1 MMLEAADVEIVGSA
15 GSVGEAEEIAASITA
30 DIAILDVNLDYE
42 MFFPAAD
49 VFVARGIP
57 VIFTTGYTSA
67 QGVPD
72 RFVGTARATKPYKA
86 DVLIDLIKNAQKRYP
101 GAMGK
106 VTLIVLDADLRASS
120 NGIWP

>member
-1 MMLEAADVEIVGSA
+1 MPKVRAFVAEDDALILLSLEMMLEASDVEIVGSA

-30 DIAILDVNLDYE
+30 DIAILDVNLNNK
-42 MFFPAAD
+42 MVFPAAD

-72 RFVGTARATKPYKA
+72 RFVGTPRATKPYKA
-86 DVLIDLIKNAQKRYP
+86 EVLIDLIRKAI
-101 GAMGK
+101 GTA
-106 VTLIVLDADLRASS
+106 
-120 NGIWP
+120 

>member
-1 MMLEAADVEIVGSA
+1 MSILLSLEMMLEAADVEIVGSA

-49 VFVARGIP
+49 VFVARGFP
-57 VIFTTGYTSA
+57 LFSQPATRAAKVFPT
-67 QGVPD
+67 D
-72 RFVGTARATKPYKA
+72 FVGTARATKPYKA

-101 GAMGK
+101 GSMEK
-106 VTLIVLDADLRASS
+106 LH
-120 NGIWP
+120 